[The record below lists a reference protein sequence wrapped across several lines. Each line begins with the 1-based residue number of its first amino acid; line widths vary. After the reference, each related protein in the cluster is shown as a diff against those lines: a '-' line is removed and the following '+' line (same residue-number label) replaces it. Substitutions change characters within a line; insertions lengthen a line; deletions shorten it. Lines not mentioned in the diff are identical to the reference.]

1 MAAIRVRGIL
11 IENLIRQKVCIEQ
24 DDHSVFLEEKDFKL

>member
-24 DDHSVFLEEKDFKL
+24 DDYHFSLFS